1 MASKVGF
8 GSAITAL
15 LGTVVYTST
24 AVGKI
29 AQTADVL
36 ADIGLT
42 KAQNMHSI
50 VKYEDALTMLEL
62 QAESTERAEALKA
75 KGLNVDDI
83 ELG

>member
-1 MASKVGF
+1 MAKVGF
-8 GSAITAL
+8 GTAISSL
-15 LGTVVYTST
+15 LGTVVHS
-24 AVGKI
+24 ANALGKV
-29 AQTADVL
+29 AETVDVL

-62 QAESTERAEALKA
+62 QAESAERAAKLKA
-75 KGLNVDDI
+75 AGLNVDDI